1 MRHVP
6 RSRTVRSHALR
17 LDPSAVLQG
26 SLAASI
32 AMFITWLSQSI

>member
-6 RSRTVRSHALR
+6 RSRTVRLR
-17 LDPSAVLQG
+17 LDRSALLQA

-32 AMFITWLSQSI
+32 AMFVTWLSQSI

>member
-1 MRHVP
+1 MRHDP
-6 RSRTVRSHALR
+6 RHRTARSHALR
-17 LDPSAVLQG
+17 LDPSAVLQA